1 MNLKEAKQITG
12 HASGLGKPS
21 KMPGYSTS
29 ISASR
34 CKVGSK
40 LARVPGSVCSK
51 CYAFRNNYQYPV
63 VKAAHEA
70 RYQALSHPQWVEAMT
85 LLIGHYTDRDD
96 PYFRVHDSGD
106 LQDRHHLMSWV
117 QVARNL
123 PWVYFWVP
131 TKETKLVKQV
141 MSEVEDWP
149 ENLVIRL
156 SAPMI
161 EQEPPR
167 SMAGYL
173 TSTVQAGVGEEC
185 RAYTRGNK
193 CGPCRACWDKTVS
206 NVDYHA
212 Q

>member
-1 MNLKEAKQITG
+1 MNLREAKEITG

-29 ISASR
+29 LSAYD
-34 CKVGSK
+34 CKVGRK
-40 LARVPGSVCSK
+40 LAKVKGSVCSR
-51 CYAFRNNYQYPV
+51 CYAVRGNYAYEV
-63 VKAAHEA
+63 VKNAHAA
-70 RYQALSHPQWVEAMT
+70 RKMALSHPQWVEAMT
-85 LLIGHYTDRDD
+85 LLIGHYTDKND

-106 LQDRHHLMSWV
+106 LQDEHHLMLWIS
-117 QVARNL
+117 VARNL

-131 TKETKLVKQV
+131 TKETKLVKKV
-141 MSEVEDWP
+141 MSEIEFWP
-149 ENLVIRL
+149 ENLIIRL

-161 EQEPPR
+161 EQEPPA

-173 TSTVQAGVGEEC
+173 TSTVKAGVGEEC
-185 RAYTRGNK
+185 RAYTRDNK

>member
-21 KMPGYSTS
+21 KMPGFSTS
-29 ISASR
+29 LSAYD
-34 CKVGSK
+34 CKVGRR
-40 LARVPGSVCSK
+40 LAKIKGSVCSK
-51 CYAFRNNYQYPV
+51 CYATRGNYSYDV
-63 VKAAHEA
+63 VKNAHIA
-70 RYQALSHPQWVEAMT
+70 RKAALSHPKWVEAMT

-106 LQDRHHLMSWV
+106 LQDRHHLMSWI

-131 TKETKLVKQV
+131 TKEIKLVKQV
-141 MSEVEDWP
+141 MSEIEDWP
-149 ENLVIRL
+149 ENLTIRL

-161 EQEPPR
+161 EQEPPA

-185 RAYTRGNK
+185 RAYTRGNR
-193 CGPCRACWDKTVS
+193 CGPRRACWDQSVS